1 MYKTRKEFLQQFMRL
16 ANISSMKEAD
26 RLAQVFIGLIK
37 AGIPHEVSETIATAV
52 PLDLS
57 KGWRNIALP
66 SEALEMQEMMGEME
80 EVGET
85 PARPNEVAPP
95 EYG

>member
-1 MYKTRKEFLQQFMRL
+1 MYKTRKEFLKQFMRL
-16 ANISSMKEAD
+16 ANISSLEEAD

-37 AGIPHEVSETIATAV
+37 AGIPHELSETIATSV
-52 PLDLS
+52 PRDLS

-66 SEALEMQEMMGEME
+66 SEALELQEMMGELE
-80 EVGET
+80 EVRET
-85 PARPNEVAPP
+85 PARPKELTPP

>member
-1 MYKTRKEFLQQFMRL
+1 MYKTRKEFLNQFRAI
-16 ANISSMKEAD
+16 ANISSLEEAD
-26 RLAQVFIGLIK
+26 RLAQVLIGLIK
-37 AGIPHEVSETIATAV
+37 AGIPHEVSENIADSV

-66 SEALEMQEMMGEME
+66 SEALELQEMMNELE
-80 EVGET
+80 EVGEN
-85 PARPNEVAPP
+85 PPPPKENLPP